1 MKNLCGLMK
10 KTFSS
15 SDSEQARP
23 PLNRRSIPMTERGA
37 RKVAVFAAS
46 STLYLSKDGR
56 PLCAFSHLKD
66 DVTRSNRFPVI
77 TPGAGNR
84 GGR

>member
-1 MKNLCGLMK
+1 MKNLCGLIK
-10 KTFSS
+10 KTSSS
-15 SDSEQARP
+15 SDSERARP
-23 PLNRRSIPMTERGA
+23 PLNRRSIPMTE

-66 DVTRSNRFPVI
+66 DVARSNRFPVI
-77 TPGAGNR
+77 TPGAGNG

>member
-1 MKNLCGLMK
+1 M
-10 KTFSS
+10 
-15 SDSEQARP
+15 
-23 PLNRRSIPMTERGA
+23 
-37 RKVAVFAAS
+37 FAAS

-66 DVTRSNRFPVI
+66 DVARSNRFPVI

-84 GGR
+84 GGALSEYDPVAKHF